1 MPKIPT
7 TKPIAASKRMIL
19 PTKGEQLAEHLTS
32 IAMLRGLYYTALYDK
47 LGENLKL
54 FGVSMD
60 EEFTD
65 VLWARTAIQGHTIKL
80 QINKAELLNLI
91 DGNGQTLAIPK
102 ELKL

>member
-7 TKPIAASKRMIL
+7 TKPVAASKRMIV
-19 PTKGEQLAEHLTS
+19 PTKGELLAEHLTS

-54 FGVSMD
+54 FGVSVD

-65 VLWARTAIQGHTIKL
+65 ILWARTAIQGHTIKL
-80 QINKAELLNLI
+80 QINKAELPNLM
-91 DGNGQTLAIPK
+91 DGNGQTLDLPRN
-102 ELKL
+102 LRL

>member
-7 TKPIAASKRMIL
+7 ARKQAAL
-19 PTKGEQLAEHLTS
+19 EPTKGELLAEHLTT

-65 VLWARTAIQGHTIKL
+65 VLWARTAVQGHTVKL
-80 QINKAELLNLI
+80 QINKAELLDLI
-91 DGNGQTLAIPK
+91 DGNGLTLDIPK
-102 ELKL
+102 KLRL

>member
-7 TKPIAASKRMIL
+7 AKSKQVFL
-19 PTKGEQLAEHLTS
+19 PTKGEELAEHLTS

-54 FGVSMD
+54 FGISVD
-60 EEFTD
+60 DEFTD

-80 QINKAELLNLI
+80 QINKAELPNLI
-91 DGNGQTLAIPK
+91 DGNGQTLDIPK
-102 ELKL
+102 KLRL